1 MTINRGAGK
10 HCTKGYLL
18 HLQRVGIS
26 PHQSLMI
33 SVRKVV
39 DIFSVHDYLNSKVIK
54 EEKRRGTEKSGATQE
69 NKDQSEATRTL

>member
-1 MTINRGAGK
+1 
-10 HCTKGYLL
+10 
-18 HLQRVGIS
+18 
-26 PHQSLMI
+26 MI

-39 DIFSVHDYLNSKVIK
+39 DIFSVHDYLNSEVIK